1 MKNIRYFTQK
11 YVDWVIRLGRLRF
24 SLLGVAIL
32 AVLALCTQAL
42 LSFFIIGEINWTDM
56 IRSIVFGLISA
67 PFVIYFFTVLVEKL
81 ERSRQD
87 LKKLV
92 DNLRN
97 EVSERVLAEKKL
109 SVALDNI
116 EKTSRDKTQLMATIS
131 HELRTPLNGIIGLS
145 RILLD
150 GELTDKQRDYL
161 KTINISAISLGHI
174 FSDII
179 DLEKIDARRIELNPK
194 EVELQHLL
202 TDISNFGTLMAADK
216 KLNFQL
222 IERSPLPIWLMLDYA
237 RVSQIL
243 WNLIGNAVK
252 FTSKGCV
259 QLNVSTSGSRI
270 YFTVSDT
277 GVGIPREELHRVFEM
292 YYQVKSSGQK
302 PLGSGIGL
310 AVSKTIAQLMGG
322 DLTVESELGKGTSF
336 TLVLPVKEVNKPIT
350 SLNQVP
356 ETLSILLV
364 EDIEVNVVV
373 AKSVL
378 EKLGYT
384 VDVAMT
390 GTEAIA
396 KFEQNYYDLVLLDI
410 QLPDMLGFDVA
421 QKLREGY
428 EEGIYDFLPPLVALT
443 ANVMQSK
450 QEYQSKGMDDV
461 LRKPLALD
469 ELTTCLAEFFGDMVM
484 PMPVSKPVQAEV
496 QESVFDMAML
506 NELIDMLG
514 VKFVKNNVQLF
525 EQTMPEY
532 MNELLATY
540 QVYQNDPTQK
550 DKVLSAAHKMK
561 GAAASVGLKRIQQ
574 IAAQAQNPE
583 QEDWENNIGD
593 WITQIEQVWSQ
604 DVAELQ
610 TWLER
615 KTQQN

>member
-24 SLLGVAIL
+24 SLLGVALL

-42 LSFFIIGEINWTDM
+42 LSIFIIGKINWADM

-67 PFVIYFFTVLVEKL
+67 PFVIYFFTLLVEKL

-109 SVALDNI
+109 SIALDNI

-150 GELTDKQRDYL
+150 SELTDKQRDYL
-161 KTINISAISLGHI
+161 KTIHISAISLGHI

-179 DLEKIDARRIELNPK
+179 DLEKIDARRIELSPK

-202 TDISNFGTLMAADK
+202 ADISNFGTLMAADK
-216 KLNFQL
+216 KLCFQL
-222 IERSPLPIWLMLDYA
+222 IESSPLPQWLMLDYA

-252 FTSKGCV
+252 FTSKGSV
-259 QLNVSTSGSRI
+259 QLNVSTNENNI
-270 YFTVSDT
+270 YFIVSDT
-277 GVGIPREELHRVFEM
+277 GVGIPQEELHRVFEM

-322 DLTVESELGKGTSF
+322 DLTVESELGKGASF
-336 TLVLPVKEVNKPIT
+336 TLTLPLKEVNKPT
-350 SLNQVP
+350 TRQNQLP
-356 ETLSILLV
+356 EILSILLV

-390 GTEAIA
+390 GADAIA
-396 KFEQNYYDLVLLDI
+396 KFEQHYYDLVLLDI

-461 LRKPLALD
+461 LRKPLVLD
-469 ELTTCLAEFFGDMVM
+469 ELTTCLSEFFGDMVM
-484 PMPVSKPVQAEV
+484 PMQVSKPVQLET
-496 QESVFDMAML
+496 QKSVFDVNML
-506 NELIDMLG
+506 SELIDMLG
-514 VKFVKNNVQLF
+514 VNFVKNNLQLF
-525 EQTMPEY
+525 QQTMPEY
-532 MNELLATY
+532 MNELLTNY
-540 QVYQNDPTQK
+540 QAYQNDLTQK

-583 QEDWENNIGD
+583 VKNWESNIGD
-593 WITQIEQVWSQ
+593 WIAQIEQVWQQ
-604 DVAELQ
+604 DVAELFNWLDSQ
-610 TWLER
+610 T
-615 KTQQN
+615 Q

>member
-24 SLLGVAIL
+24 SLLGFAIL

-42 LSFFIIGEINWTDM
+42 LSIFIIGKINWADM

-67 PFVIYFFTVLVEKL
+67 PFVIYFFTLLVEKL

-109 SVALDNI
+109 SIALDNI

-150 GELTDKQRDYL
+150 SELTDKQRDYL
-161 KTINISAISLGHI
+161 KTIHISAISLGHI

-179 DLEKIDARRIELNPK
+179 DLEKIDARRIELSPK

-202 TDISNFGTLMAADK
+202 ADISNFGTLMAADK
-216 KLNFQL
+216 KLCFQL
-222 IERSPLPIWLMLDYA
+222 IESSPLPQWLMLDYA

-252 FTSKGCV
+252 FTSKGSV
-259 QLNVSTSGSRI
+259 QLNVSTNENNI
-270 YFTVSDT
+270 YFIVSDT
-277 GVGIPREELHRVFEM
+277 GVGIPQEELHRVFEM

-322 DLTVESELGKGTSF
+322 DLTVESELGKGASF
-336 TLVLPVKEVNKPIT
+336 TLTLPLKEVNKPTT
-350 SLNQVP
+350 SQNQLP
-356 ETLSILLV
+356 EILSILLV

-390 GTEAIA
+390 GADAIA

-461 LRKPLALD
+461 LRKPLVLD
-469 ELTTCLAEFFGDMVM
+469 ELTTCLSEFFGDMVM
-484 PMPVSKPVQAEV
+484 PIQVSKPVQLET
-496 QESVFDMAML
+496 QKSVFDVNML
-506 NELIDMLG
+506 SELIDMLG
-514 VKFVKNNVQLF
+514 VNFVKNNLQLF
-525 EQTMPEY
+525 QQTMPEY
-532 MNELLATY
+532 MNELLTNY
-540 QVYQNDPTQK
+540 QAYQNDPTQK

-583 QEDWENNIGD
+583 VKNWESNIGD
-593 WITQIEQVWSQ
+593 WIAQIEQVWQQ
-604 DVAELQ
+604 DVAELFNWLDSQ
-610 TWLER
+610 T
-615 KTQQN
+615 Q

>member
-109 SVALDNI
+109 SIALDNI

-390 GTEAIA
+390 GGEAIA
-396 KFEQNYYDLVLLDI
+396 KFKQNYYDLVLLDI

-428 EEGIYDFLPPLVALT
+428 EEGLYDFLPPLVALT

-469 ELTTCLAEFFGDMVM
+469 ELTACLAEFFGDMVM

-506 NELIDMLG
+506 NELIDMLS

-525 EQTMPEY
+525 EQKMPEY
-532 MNELLATY
+532 MSELLNTY
-540 QVYQNDPTQK
+540 QAYLSDFTQK
-550 DKVLSAAHKMK
+550 ERVLSAAHKMK
-561 GAAASVGLKRIQQ
+561 GATASIGLKRIQQ

-593 WITQIEQVWSQ
+593 WISQIEHVWSQ

>member
-42 LSFFIIGEINWTDM
+42 LSIFIIGKINWADM

-67 PFVIYFFTVLVEKL
+67 PFVIYFFTLLVEKL

-109 SVALDNI
+109 SIALDNI

-150 GELTDKQRDYL
+150 SELTDKQRDYL
-161 KTINISAISLGHI
+161 KTIHISAISLGHI

-179 DLEKIDARRIELNPK
+179 DLEKIDARRIELSPK

-202 TDISNFGTLMAADK
+202 ADISNFGTLMAADK
-216 KLNFQL
+216 KLCFQL
-222 IERSPLPIWLMLDYA
+222 IESSPLPQWLMLDYA

-252 FTSKGCV
+252 FTSKGSV
-259 QLNVSTSGSRI
+259 QLNVSTNENNI
-270 YFTVSDT
+270 YFIVSDT
-277 GVGIPREELHRVFEM
+277 GVGIPQEELHRVFEM

-322 DLTVESELGKGTSF
+322 DLTVESELGKGASF
-336 TLVLPVKEVNKPIT
+336 TLTLPLKEVNKPT
-350 SLNQVP
+350 TRQNQLP
-356 ETLSILLV
+356 EILSILLV

-390 GTEAIA
+390 GADAIA
-396 KFEQNYYDLVLLDI
+396 KFEQHYYDLVLLDI

-461 LRKPLALD
+461 LRKPLVLD
-469 ELTTCLAEFFGDMVM
+469 ELTTCLSEFFGDMVM
-484 PMPVSKPVQAEV
+484 PMQVSKPVQLET
-496 QESVFDMAML
+496 QKSVFDVNML
-506 NELIDMLG
+506 SELIDMLG
-514 VKFVKNNVQLF
+514 VNFVKNNLQLF
-525 EQTMPEY
+525 QQTMPEY
-532 MNELLATY
+532 MNELLTNY
-540 QVYQNDPTQK
+540 QAYQNDPTQK
-550 DKVLSAAHKMK
+550 DKVLSVAHKMK

-583 QEDWENNIGD
+583 VKNWESNIGD
-593 WITQIEQVWSQ
+593 WIAQIEQVWQQ
-604 DVAELQ
+604 DVAELFNWLDSQ
-610 TWLER
+610 T
-615 KTQQN
+615 Q

>member
-42 LSFFIIGEINWTDM
+42 LSIFIIGKINWADM

-67 PFVIYFFTVLVEKL
+67 PFVIYFFTLLVEKL

-97 EVSERVLAEKKL
+97 EVSERVLAETKL
-109 SVALDNI
+109 SIALDNI

-150 GELTDKQRDYL
+150 SELTDKQRDYL
-161 KTINISAISLGHI
+161 KTIHISAISLGHI

-179 DLEKIDARRIELNPK
+179 DLEKIDARRIELSPK

-202 TDISNFGTLMAADK
+202 ADISNFGTLMAADK
-216 KLNFQL
+216 KLCFQL
-222 IERSPLPIWLMLDYA
+222 IESSPLPQWLMLDYA

-252 FTSKGCV
+252 FTSKGSV
-259 QLNVSTSGSRI
+259 QLNVSTNENNI
-270 YFTVSDT
+270 YFIVSDT
-277 GVGIPREELHRVFEM
+277 GVGIPQEELHRVFEM

-322 DLTVESELGKGTSF
+322 DLTVESELGKGASF
-336 TLVLPVKEVNKPIT
+336 TLTLPLKEVNKPTT
-350 SLNQVP
+350 SQNQLP
-356 ETLSILLV
+356 EILSILLV

-390 GTEAIA
+390 GADAIA
-396 KFEQNYYDLVLLDI
+396 KFEQHYYDLVLLDI

-428 EEGIYDFLPPLVALT
+428 EEGIYGFLPPLVALT

-461 LRKPLALD
+461 LRKPLVLD
-469 ELTTCLAEFFGDMVM
+469 ELTTCLSEFFGDMVM
-484 PMPVSKPVQAEV
+484 PIQVSKPVQLET
-496 QESVFDMAML
+496 QKSVFDVNML
-506 NELIDMLG
+506 SELIDMLG
-514 VKFVKNNVQLF
+514 VNFVKNNLQLF
-525 EQTMPEY
+525 QQTMPEY
-532 MNELLATY
+532 MNELLTNY
-540 QVYQNDPTQK
+540 QAYQNDPTQK

-583 QEDWENNIGD
+583 VKNWESNIGD
-593 WITQIEQVWSQ
+593 WIAQIEQVWQQ
-604 DVAELQ
+604 DVAELFNWLDSQ
-610 TWLER
+610 T
-615 KTQQN
+615 Q

>member
-24 SLLGVAIL
+24 SLLGFAIL

-42 LSFFIIGEINWTDM
+42 LSIFIIGKINWADM

-67 PFVIYFFTVLVEKL
+67 PFVIYFFTLLVEKL

-109 SVALDNI
+109 SIALDNI

-150 GELTDKQRDYL
+150 SELTDKQRDYL
-161 KTINISAISLGHI
+161 KTIHISAISLGHI

-179 DLEKIDARRIELNPK
+179 DLEKIDARRIELSPK

-202 TDISNFGTLMAADK
+202 ADISNFGTLMAADK
-216 KLNFQL
+216 KLCFQL
-222 IERSPLPIWLMLDYA
+222 IESSPLPQWLMLDYA

-252 FTSKGCV
+252 FTSKGSV
-259 QLNVSTSGSRI
+259 QLNVSTNENNI
-270 YFTVSDT
+270 YFIVSDT
-277 GVGIPREELHRVFEM
+277 GVGIPQEELHRVFEM

-322 DLTVESELGKGTSF
+322 DLTVESELGKGASF
-336 TLVLPVKEVNKPIT
+336 ALTLPLKEVNKPTT
-350 SLNQVP
+350 SQNQLP
-356 ETLSILLV
+356 EILSILLV

-390 GTEAIA
+390 GADAIA
-396 KFEQNYYDLVLLDI
+396 KFEQHYYDLVLLDI

-461 LRKPLALD
+461 LRKPLVLD
-469 ELTTCLAEFFGDMVM
+469 ELTTCLSEFFGDMVM
-484 PMPVSKPVQAEV
+484 PMQVSKPVQLET
-496 QESVFDMAML
+496 QKSVFDVNML
-506 NELIDMLG
+506 SELIDMLG
-514 VKFVKNNVQLF
+514 VNFVKNNLQLF
-525 EQTMPEY
+525 QQTMPEY
-532 MNELLATY
+532 MNELLTNY
-540 QVYQNDPTQK
+540 QAYQNDPTQK
-550 DKVLSAAHKMK
+550 DKVLSVAHKMK

-583 QEDWENNIGD
+583 VKNWESNIGD
-593 WITQIEQVWSQ
+593 WIAQIEQVWQQ
-604 DVAELQ
+604 DVAELFNWLDSQ
-610 TWLER
+610 T
-615 KTQQN
+615 Q

>member
-24 SLLGVAIL
+24 SLLGVALL

-42 LSFFIIGEINWTDM
+42 LSIFIIGKINWADM

-67 PFVIYFFTVLVEKL
+67 PFVIYFFTLLVEKL

-109 SVALDNI
+109 SIALDNI

-150 GELTDKQRDYL
+150 SELTDKQRDYL
-161 KTINISAISLGHI
+161 KTIHISAISLGHI

-179 DLEKIDARRIELNPK
+179 DLEKIDARRIELSPK

-202 TDISNFGTLMAADK
+202 ADISNFGTLMAADK
-216 KLNFQL
+216 KLCFQL
-222 IERSPLPIWLMLDYA
+222 IESSPLPQWLMLDYA

-252 FTSKGCV
+252 FTSKGSV
-259 QLNVSTSGSRI
+259 QLNVSTNENNI
-270 YFTVSDT
+270 YFIVSDT
-277 GVGIPREELHRVFEM
+277 GVGIPQEELHRVFEM

-322 DLTVESELGKGTSF
+322 DLTVESELGKGASF
-336 TLVLPVKEVNKPIT
+336 TLTLPLKEVNKPT
-350 SLNQVP
+350 TRQNQLP
-356 ETLSILLV
+356 EILSILLV

-390 GTEAIA
+390 GADAIA
-396 KFEQNYYDLVLLDI
+396 KFEQHYYDLVLLDI

-461 LRKPLALD
+461 LRKPLVLD
-469 ELTTCLAEFFGDMVM
+469 ELTTCLSEFFGDMVM
-484 PMPVSKPVQAEV
+484 PMQASKPVQLET
-496 QESVFDMAML
+496 QKSVFDVNML
-506 NELIDMLG
+506 SELIDMLG
-514 VKFVKNNVQLF
+514 VNFVKNNLQLF
-525 EQTMPEY
+525 QQTMPEY
-532 MNELLATY
+532 MNELLTNY
-540 QVYQNDPTQK
+540 QAYQNDPTQK

-583 QEDWENNIGD
+583 VKNWESNIGD
-593 WITQIEQVWSQ
+593 WIAQIEQVWQQ
-604 DVAELQ
+604 DVAELFNWLDSQ
-610 TWLER
+610 T
-615 KTQQN
+615 Q

>member
-252 FTSKGCV
+252 FTSKGSV

-336 TLVLPVKEVNKPIT
+336 ILVLPVKEVNKPIT

-390 GTEAIA
+390 GAEAIA

-593 WITQIEQVWSQ
+593 WITQIEQVWQQ

>member
-252 FTSKGCV
+252 FTSKGSV

-390 GTEAIA
+390 GAEAIA

-469 ELTTCLAEFFGDMVM
+469 ELTACLAEFFGDMVM
-484 PMPVSKPVQAEV
+484 PMPVSITVQAEV

>member
-336 TLVLPVKEVNKPIT
+336 ILVLPVKEVNKPIT

-390 GTEAIA
+390 GAEAIA

-593 WITQIEQVWSQ
+593 WITQIEQVWQQ